1 MVEHLLTTV
10 DNPYDPFDQFDAW
23 YRFDMDMGYN
33 TAGLLARIS
42 RTSNQLSDLENEQE
56 DERAID
62 EIIKLDPLNMYKK
75 VSRESDPE
83 DLLKNK
89 RLKI

>member
-83 DLLKNK
+83 DLAKNK